1 MPEDL
6 SDILGA
12 IPEHQAALQP
22 LREILL
28 ANALMLGEIPAPTFG
43 EDERIKFLS
52 YRFTEAALQNI
63 SIDAVSGN
71 CMAMI
76 PGTVGDNNIL
86 VCAHSDTVF
95 DKKVDHAMSVD
106 KDTIKGPGIGDNSLG
121 LAAIATLPDLLEKL
135 ELKPKDNI
143 ILLGCTRS
151 LGYGNL
157 GGIKFFL
164 ENCKLPIRAGICVE
178 GIRLG
183 RLSFSSVGMLRG
195 EINLN
200 MPSEYDWTKFGATNA
215 VTLLTKIVQGIQAI
229 PIPTE
234 PKTKIIF
241 GSMNT
246 GTSFATQPTT
256 ASLRFEIRSET
267 DGMVSRLRDQIAD
280 IVEEVA
286 TTSGTDIMLSV
297 IAQRKPGG
305 LSYSHP
311 MVKCMRKI
319 LSTLEVKPHIE
330 PSVGELS
337 ELIRKQIPAVTLGLT
352 KGRQK
357 NEFNETIEIQPT
369 FKGLAQLIALINAI
383 DGGLCDVE

>member
-6 SDILGA
+6 STILDL
-12 IPEHQAALQP
+12 IPKHREALQP

-28 ANALMLGEIPAPTFG
+28 ANAMMLGEIPAPTFG
-43 EDERIKFLS
+43 EQRRITFLGN
-52 YRFTEAALQNI
+52 RFTEEGLQRI
-63 SIDAVSGN
+63 SIDEVAGN

-76 PGTVGDNNIL
+76 PGREGKRNIL

-95 DKKVDHAMSVD
+95 SQKVDHAMSVTQ
-106 KDTIKGPGIGDNSLG
+106 DTIQGPGIGDNSLG
-121 LAAIATLPDLLEKL
+121 LAAIATLPNLLNRL
-135 ELKPKDNI
+135 ELQFSDNI

-151 LGYGNL
+151 LGHGNL

-164 ENCKLPIRAGICVE
+164 ENNTFPLHAGICVE
-178 GIRLG
+178 GIQLG
-183 RLSFSSVGMLRG
+183 RLSYSSVGMLRG
-195 EINLN
+195 EVNLN

-215 VTLLTKIVQGIQAI
+215 VTLLTKIVQGIQSI

-256 ASLRFEIRSET
+256 ASLRFEIRSEA
-267 DGMVSRLRDQIAD
+267 DGMVTELRNRIAD
-280 IVEEVA
+280 LVEEVA
-286 TTSGTDIMLSV
+286 TMSRTDISLTV
-297 IAQRKPGG
+297 VAHRKHGG
-305 LSYSHP
+305 LEDNHP

-319 LSTLEVKPHIE
+319 LATLDVKPHIE

-337 ELIRKQIPAVTLGLT
+337 ELIRQKIPSVTLGLT
-352 KGRQK
+352 TGQHK
-357 NEFNETIEIQPT
+357 NEYNESIDIQPT
-369 FKGLAQLIALINAI
+369 FNGLSQLVALLKSI
-383 DGGLCDVE
+383 DGGYCDDE